1 MGEKKKK
8 SDEKMRSKW
17 QKKKKRE
24 ARAKPRNVDDS
35 GRNRP
40 PKSEERELGKHGEE
54 PRKGSAA
61 QRAEQIGDLQSWP
74 PALQP
79 LDF

>member
-1 MGEKKKK
+1 
-8 SDEKMRSKW
+8 MRSKW
-17 QKKKKRE
+17 QKKKKKRE

-40 PKSEERELGKHGEE
+40 PKSEERELGKRGE

-79 LDF
+79 LGL